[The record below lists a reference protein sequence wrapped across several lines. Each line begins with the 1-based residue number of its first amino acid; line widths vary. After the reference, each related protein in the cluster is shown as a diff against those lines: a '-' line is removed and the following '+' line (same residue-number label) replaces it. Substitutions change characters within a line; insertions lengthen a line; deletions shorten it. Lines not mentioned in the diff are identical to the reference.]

1 MVASSLWL
9 DPTRNE
15 VRPGPENY
23 SGFKRRFQQNKDK
36 KDKNRSKKKSSKRL
50 REPNSQGKP
59 AEPVE
64 DVSPTPATHAPLL
77 RSTSTGIRGEI
88 IVRALEIIGDGWGDK
103 GRSFNSPNSL

>member
-1 MVASSLWL
+1 VVASSLWL

-23 SGFKRRFQQNKDK
+23 SGFERRFQQNKDK
-36 KDKNRSKKKSSKRL
+36 KDKNRSKKRSSKRL

-77 RSTSTGIRGEI
+77 RSTSTGNRGEI
-88 IVRALEIIGDGWGDK
+88 IVRALEIIGDGWGDI